1 MPAPFR
7 RLSVAEFAELLARF
21 PFTRRVNQVHMHH
34 TWSPNHRE
42 WRGLASV
49 QAMRDFHVRTNGWSD
64 IAQHI
69 TIAPDG
75 GIWTGRNWNQAP
87 ASSGGFNGT
96 SAVGPFMFETVGN
109 FDVGRDPFAGAQRD
123 AVLEVIAR
131 VQLRFGLPA
140 ESLHFHRQLNS
151 PKTCPGSG
159 IAYEA
164 TLDAVR
170 AVRKRLAAA
179 APRDLA
185 ARAPFGDD
193 AFAAT
198 DLARELAAARVDRED
213 PADAELLEEHGPPA
227 YAEQMRGEAA
237 AAAAPNGAGGTGA
250 TRSGA
255 AKAPALSPA
264 QLRALRP
271 HVVNLCQGTWSTDGA
286 YQTSQADADAIA
298 DEHLPQALAA
308 ARAEGRP
315 LRVLVFAHGGL
326 VDEASG
332 LGVAHKQCAWWAA
345 NGVYPLFF
353 VWETGL
359 AGTVKQ
365 LLTEARRR
373 LPLVGTRD
381 LWDRTTDP
389 LVETAARAL
398 GGAKVWGGMKWSAER
413 ASAPGGGARHVA
425 ERLGA
430 FAAAANAAHPGSV
443 TLHAVG
449 HSAGSIFHAHFLPRL
464 LEAMGE
470 GGRVDSLDLLAPA
483 ARTDLYAAALQP
495 LVEDG
500 RIGRCTMATMAVD
513 WEKADHCNGVYR
525 KSLLYLV
532 SRAFERERPA
542 SILGLEESV
551 RGDARLRA
559 HFGLAG
565 ARGAADVA
573 WARSEAGASPL
584 AATTSTS
591 HGGFDDDAP
600 TMEAVLRRVLG
611 DVDGTRRIRPFPVT
625 RAVSMD
631 EAADAWPEELA
642 WAAAVAGGAPAP
654 SAMPT
659 AVPTAVPAA
668 PADPFAGGHT
678 ADLAAQIAHDDAG
691 AGEDVGVEG
700 EVEDDA
706 GEAAGEPAADGARPL
721 DGPLTASRRGRRRAL
736 CVGIDTYPAAP
747 LHGCVA
753 DARLWQRTLREQ
765 LGFDDVALL
774 TDAQATRA
782 GILQALGDLL
792 RTSRR
797 GDVVVFQYA
806 GHGTTVPDVDRDE
819 GDANDEALVPVDY
832 AGGAFLV
839 DDDLRAAFD
848 RTPAGVAVTCFMDCC
863 HSGTIT
869 RVLAG
874 GPPAP
879 RADAGDGPRARYL
892 DLLSQAPEALAAY
905 VALRLGAPAGETP
918 DGARAVG
925 GTAAGT
931 REAMRTVLYSACL
944 STEVAYEQN
953 GQGDF
958 TRLATP
964 LLRDAVRDAATHVE
978 FRRRVIAAFGATP
991 RQHPTLDC
999 APSRRTGRLLHPVA
1013 APAAR
1018 AAEAAEAAESAA
1030 AP

>member
-1 MPAPFR
+1 MPAPYR
-7 RLSVAEFAELLARF
+7 RLSVAEFADLLARF

-34 TWSPNHRE
+34 TWSPSRKE
-42 WRGLASV
+42 WRGAASV

-64 IAQHI
+64 IAQHV

-109 FDVGRDPFAGAQRD
+109 FDVGRDPFDGPQRD

-131 VQLRFGLPA
+131 VQLRFGLPV

-151 PKTCPGSG
+151 PKTCPGSAVG
-159 IAYEA
+159 YEA

-170 AVRKRLAAA
+170 AVRKRLASA

-185 ARAPFGDD
+185 GRDLITRAPFGDD
-193 AFAAT
+193 ALAAAE
-198 DLARELAAARVDRED
+198 LAREFAAARAVGED
-213 PADAELLEEHGPPA
+213 PADAEPQEELSPA
-227 YAEQMRGEAA
+227 GFAEQMTGGAT
-237 AAAAPNGAGGTGA
+237 AAPAPVPAGA
-250 TRSGA
+250 TRGGA
-255 AKAPALSPA
+255 AKPPALTPA
-264 QLRALRP
+264 QLQTLRP
-271 HVVNLCQGTWSTDGA
+271 HVINLAQGQWSTDGA

-298 DEHLPQALAA
+298 DEHLPAALAA

-315 LRVLVFAHGGL
+315 LRVVVFAHGGL

-332 LGVAHKQCAWWAA
+332 LGVAHRQTAWWKA

-365 LLTEARRR
+365 LLAEAGRR
-373 LPLVGTRD
+373 LPRIGARD
-381 LWDRTTDP
+381 LWDRTSDP
-389 LVETAARAL
+389 LVEMAARAL

-430 FAAAANAAHPGSV
+430 FAAAANAEGAGSV
-443 TLHAVG
+443 ELHAVG
-449 HSAGSIFHAHFLPRL
+449 HSAGSIFHAHFLPAL
-464 LEAMGE
+464 LAAGAE
-470 GGRVDSLDLLAPA
+470 RVDSLHLLAPA
-483 ARTDLYAAALQP
+483 ARTDLYAQTLLP

-500 RIGRCTMATMAVD
+500 RVARCAMFTMAQD
-513 WEKADHCNGVYR
+513 WEKADDCNKVYR

-532 SRAFERERPA
+532 SRAFERERPCP
-542 SILGLEESV
+542 IVGLEESV
-551 RGDARLRA
+551 RADARLRA

-565 ARGAADVA
+565 RPGAAEVVWSRTGQA
-573 WARSEAGASPL
+573 PATS
-584 AATTSTS
+584 ATTSTS

-600 TMEAVLRRVLG
+600 TMESVLRRVLG
-611 DVDGTRRIRPFPVT
+611 DVDGTRPIQAFPAT
-625 RAVSMD
+625 RTVAV
-631 EAADAWPEELA
+631 EEAWPEELA
-642 WAAAVAGGAPAP
+642 WAAAVAGGDPAGAPAAGP
-654 SAMPT
+654 M
-659 AVPTAVPAA
+659 PAA
-668 PADPFAGGHT
+668 VDAGTGAVDPFAGAT
-678 ADLAAQIAHDDAG
+678 ETDLAAQLAHDDAAADAYG
-691 AGEDVGVEG
+691 ADEA
-700 EVEDDA
+700 DA
-706 GEAAGEPAADGARPL
+706 DEAAEDADARPL
-721 DGPLTASRRGRRRAL
+721 GGAVAPSATTPSRRGRRRAL

-753 DARLWQRTLREQ
+753 DARLWQRTLGE
-765 LGFDDVALL
+765 LGFDDVRLM

-782 GILQALGDLL
+782 ALLAALGDLL
-792 RTSRR
+792 ATSRR
-797 GDVVVFQYA
+797 GDVVVFQYS
-806 GHGTTVPDVDRDE
+806 GHGTQVPDVDRDE

-832 AGGAFLV
+832 ASGRFLV
-839 DDDLRAAFD
+839 DDDLRAVFD
-848 RTPAGVAVTCFMDCC
+848 RAPAGVAVTCFMDCC

-879 RADAGDGPRARYL
+879 RPGDAAAPRARYL
-892 DLLSQAPEALAAY
+892 DLRSQAPDALAAY
-905 VALRLGAPAGETP
+905 VAHRREAPAGSTP
-918 DGARAVG
+918 DGDRAVG
-925 GTAAGT
+925 GTAAGS

-953 GQGDF
+953 GHGDF
-958 TRLATP
+958 TRLVTP
-964 LLRDAVRDAATHVE
+964 LLKDAVQRGATHVQ
-978 FRRRVIAAFGATP
+978 FRQRAVAAFGATP

-999 APSRRTGRLLHPVA
+999 APGARSARLLQPVA
-1013 APAAR
+1013 APAPR
-1018 AAEAAEAAESAA
+1018 GPGAATEAAPLDAVA